1 MKYTHK
7 SLCADLLALNAK
19 LEKAGHA
26 LRLVGGHRYGYSAV
40 DLATEDE
47 AKSHCCQRMLCG
59 GTPRECLAKAQAY
72 VLQEVS
78 PKHHDDR
85 RLRDA
90 LANILVAGGANGADV
105 PALLKIASDALT
117 HSTTEGG
124 AL

>member
-26 LRLVGGHRYGYSAV
+26 LRLIDGRRYGYSAV
-40 DLATEDE
+40 DLATEKQ
-47 AKSHCCQRMLCG
+47 AKRHCIHRVLCL
-59 GTPRECLAKAQAY
+59 GTPRECLAEAQAY

-78 PKHHDDR
+78 PKHHDER
-85 RLRDA
+85 RFSDA

>member
-19 LEKAGHA
+19 LEKAGHDM
-26 LRLVGGHRYGYSAV
+26 RLVDGHRYGYSAV
-40 DLATEDE
+40 DLATKEQVE
-47 AKSHCCQRMLCG
+47 RHCCQRMLCG
-59 GTPRECLAKAQAY
+59 GTPRECLAEAQAY
-72 VLQEVS
+72 VLQAAS
-78 PKHHDDR
+78 PAQPAER

-117 HSTTEGG
+117 SSTTEGG